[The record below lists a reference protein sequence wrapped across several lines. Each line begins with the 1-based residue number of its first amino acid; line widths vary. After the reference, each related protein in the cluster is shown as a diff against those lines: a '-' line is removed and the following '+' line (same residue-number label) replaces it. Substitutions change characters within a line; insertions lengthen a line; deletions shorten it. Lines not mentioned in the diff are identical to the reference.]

1 MLVMVTLLLERER
14 VLEMLTVM
22 GELEPM
28 VSASI
33 RIEAPTVT
41 PEDIIVL
48 PSMARELELEM
59 ASSVPI
65 ALGSKTFQFKDPTV
79 LELKMDMTLLEIDT
93 VLPSDIVV
101 GSGP

>member
-48 PSMARELELEM
+48 PSRARELKLEM
-59 ASSVPI
+59 ASSV
-65 ALGSKTFQFKDPTV
+65 LGSKTFQFKDPTV

-101 GSGP
+101 GSEL